1 MDVLLQA
8 VIVFGAVMLGGRY
21 KGIGLGIW
29 GGPAV
34 LVLALVCGLKPT
46 SAPID
51 VILIILAVITAVS
64 VMYAAGGL
72 DYMVSIAEKI
82 IRANPNRIVI
92 VAPLVTWFF
101 TFLGGTAHM
110 VNSLL
115 PVIYEVSMSVGI
127 RPERSMTI
135 STIASQTAL
144 VASPVAACT
153 AALLGLFAAN
163 GAGNITLGHIMIVT
177 VPATLISVVCGA
189 FAMLRY
195 GKDLKDDP
203 EYQARLA
210 AGLVPPVKPASART
224 NLPKSAQISMWLFIL
239 GVAFA
244 VTGGFIPAVRTPL
257 GMAKPMSM
265 SVFLQLCMFAT
276 SLLILLVCKPKLND
290 AMNSPVMKAGIT
302 AGICVFGLA
311 WMGDTFIKAHSAE
324 WVKDLGVYV
333 QQAPWLLAFAFFF
346 GSSLLNSQA
355 ATVRAL
361 YPLGFALGLP
371 APMIL
376 GMFPA
381 CLGTSFFPISGVIVA
396 CINYDQS
403 GTTRIGKYVLNHSF
417 MLSVIVTTGISTVL
431 GIVFAQL
438 FL

>member
-1 MDVLLQA
+1 
-8 VIVFGAVMLGGRY
+8 
-21 KGIGLGIW
+21 
-29 GGPAV
+29 
-34 LVLALVCGLKPT
+34 
-46 SAPID
+46 
-51 VILIILAVITAVS
+51 
-64 VMYAAGGL
+64 
-72 DYMVSIAEKI
+72 
-82 IRANPNRIVI
+82 
-92 VAPLVTWFF
+92 
-101 TFLGGTAHM
+101 
-110 VNSLL
+110 
-115 PVIYEVSMSVGI
+115 MSVGI

-302 AGICVFGLA
+302 AVICVFGLA

-381 CLGTSFFPISGVIVA
+381 CLGTSFFPTSGVIVA

>member
-1 MDVLLQA
+1 MKVIGFTVLE
-8 VIVFGAVMLGGRY
+8 
-21 KGIGLGIW
+21 
-29 GGPAV
+29 
-34 LVLALVCGLKPT
+34 
-46 SAPID
+46 
-51 VILIILAVITAVS
+51 S
-64 VMYAAGGL
+64 VYA
-72 DYMVSIAEKI
+72 
-82 IRANPNRIVI
+82 
-92 VAPLVTWFF
+92 
-101 TFLGGTAHM
+101 
-110 VNSLL
+110 
-115 PVIYEVSMSVGI
+115 
-127 RPERSMTI
+127 
-135 STIASQTAL
+135 
-144 VASPVAACT
+144 
-153 AALLGLFAAN
+153 
-163 GAGNITLGHIMIVT
+163 
-177 VPATLISVVCGA
+177 
-189 FAMLRY
+189 
-195 GKDLKDDP
+195 KDDP
-203 EYQARLA
+203 AALDATLESIARSTCLPEAVVLVKDGTIPDSLEGIIGTWQSGERLRLVVVGYAQNKGLAHALSYGLQFVRTELVARMDSDDICVPDRFERQVAFMDSHPEIAISSGYIEEFETDPQRPVSTRRVPLTSEAIHRYLKRRSPFNHVAVMFRKSAVLA

-302 AGICVFGLA
+302 AVICVFGLA

-381 CLGTSFFPISGVIVA
+381 CLGTSFFPTSGVIVA